1 MNELL
6 KRYPALAECE
16 KDISAAVDTLCAVF
30 RAGGKLLLCGN
41 GGSAADCEHISG
53 ELLKGFLDKREIP
66 RGEREEMLS
75 RCPEIAPLID
85 RLQTGFPA
93 IPLPSLTSL
102 ISAAANDLDPSLAY
116 AQAVMALGRPGDAL
130 IAISTS
136 GNAENV
142 YKAALT
148 AKAKGMP
155 VVALTGKTGGRLAK
169 IADVAVRVPE
179 TETYRVQELHL
190 PVYHYICA
198 ETERRGIEIR
208 N

>member
-142 YKAALT
+142 YKAAIT

-169 IADVAVRVPE
+169 IADVSVRVPE